1 MYTPLETRQEP
12 VQISGQQARS
22 IARILNKA
30 GRPCDLTTVIIDGE
44 PRPAFVGVSSG
55 EVAAAAHYIDSLAGL
70 PWLKI
75 ILAEEQTSGE
85 YFASTLLRWRS

>member
-1 MYTPLETRQEP
+1 MYTPLESRQEP

-30 GRPCDLTTVIIDGE
+30 GRPCDLTTVCIDGE
-44 PRPAFVGVSSG
+44 YRPAFIGVSAG
-55 EVAAAAHYIDSLAGL
+55 EVVAAAHYIESLAGL

-75 ILAEEQTSGE
+75 ILAEEHTGGE
-85 YFASTLLRWRS
+85 YFASTLLEWRS